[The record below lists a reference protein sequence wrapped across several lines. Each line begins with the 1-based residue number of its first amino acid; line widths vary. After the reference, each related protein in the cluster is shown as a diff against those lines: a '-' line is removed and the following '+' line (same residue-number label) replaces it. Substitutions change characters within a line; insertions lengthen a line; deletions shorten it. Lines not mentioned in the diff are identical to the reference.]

1 MIVPHTRLIA
11 ATGLVTLPLA
21 SMIVA
26 RPESLTV
33 AAAVMVLFSVLAV
46 VDFLL
51 GYGFFDDL
59 KIETPETLYLSKD
72 QPGEIKIHVRKENN
86 KLQKL
91 KLGLAFPK
99 EIRSLVAELFVE
111 LKEAGRPQTL
121 SWPVRAEQRGIYTLD
136 ACFLE
141 LQSPLGFWA
150 LRRRRPIRLA
160 LHVYPALQKER
171 KHLSALFM
179 RKGIGV
185 HLQRQ
190 IGKGREFEQ
199 LREYLSGDSF
209 DDIHWKATAKRGKP
223 ITKVYQIERT
233 QELYLL
239 IDASRLSAR
248 SSVFGFEIEQKE
260 TTPEAGVPIIER
272 FVTAALVLGLT
283 AKRQGDLFG
292 MLTFSNQVQSFIK
305 AQNNAVHYDA
315 CRKLLYLLQAQA
327 VAPDFDEV
335 FTFIRNRIR
344 RRALLIFLTNL
355 DDPVLAEGFIKNIDL
370 IARHHL
376 ILVNMLRPG
385 IARPLFSN
393 PEVNKADDLYRE
405 LGGHL
410 LWSNL
415 RETTKVLQ
423 RHGVRFNLLE
433 NENLCVELIAQYL
446 SVKQRQ
452 LL

>member
-1 MIVPHTRLIA
+1 MMVPNTRLIA
-11 ATGLVTLPLA
+11 ATGLVTLSLA
-21 SMIVA
+21 GMIVA

-33 AAAVMVLFSVLAV
+33 AGAVMVLFFVLAIL
-46 VDFLL
+46 DFLL
-51 GYGFFDDL
+51 GFGFFDDL
-59 KIETPETLYLSKD
+59 KIEIPEALYLSKD
-72 QPGEIKIHVRKENN
+72 QPGEIKIYVQNESHKPR
-86 KLQKL
+86 KL
-91 KLGLAFPK
+91 KLGLAFPT
-99 EIRSLVAELFVE
+99 EIRSLISDLTVD
-111 LKEAGRPQTL
+111 LKEAGHRQTL
-121 SWPVRAEQRGIYTLD
+121 SWPVYAEQRGIYTLD
-136 ACFLE
+136 TCFLE
-141 LQSPLGFWA
+141 LQSPLGFWS
-150 LRRRRPIRLA
+150 LRLRQPLRLA

-248 SSVFGFEIEQKE
+248 SSLFGSE
-260 TTPEAGVPIIER
+260 TENKKNTYEAAVPIIER

-292 MLTFSNQVQSFIK
+292 MLTFSNRVHSFIK
-305 AQNNAVHYDA
+305 AQNNAVHYDG

-393 PEVNKADDLYRE
+393 PEVNKVDDLYRE

-415 RETTKVLQ
+415 RETTKILQ

>member
-1 MIVPHTRLIA
+1 MMVPNTRLIT
-11 ATGLVTLPLA
+11 ATGLVTLLLA
-21 SMIVA
+21 GLVVA
-26 RPESLTV
+26 RPESLTL
-33 AAAVMVLFSVLAV
+33 AAAGLVLFSVLALL
-46 VDFLL
+46 DFFL
-51 GYGFFDDL
+51 GYEFFNDL
-59 KIETPETLYLSKD
+59 KIEIPEALYLSKD
-72 QPGEIKIHVRKENN
+72 QPGEIKIQVQKENHPSR
-86 KLQKL
+86 KL
-91 KLGLAFPK
+91 KVGLALPP
-99 EIRSLVAELFVE
+99 EVRSLVTELCVE
-111 LKEAGRPQTL
+111 LKEAGRATTL
-121 SWPVRAEQRGIYTLD
+121 SWPIRAEQRGIYTLD
-136 ACFLE
+136 TCFLE
-141 LQSPLGFWA
+141 VPSPLGFWA
-150 LRRRRPIRLA
+150 LRRRRPIRLTI
-160 LHVYPALQKER
+160 HVYPALQKER
-171 KHLSALFM
+171 KTLAALFM
-179 RKGIGV
+179 RKAMGV

-199 LREYLSGDSF
+199 LREYQSGDSF

-248 SSVFGFEIEQKE
+248 SSLFGSE
-260 TTPEAGVPIIER
+260 TENREKTPEAGAPIIER
-272 FVTAALVLGLT
+272 FVTAALVLGMT

-292 MLTFSNQVQSFIK
+292 MLTFSNRVQSFLK

-315 CRKLLYLLQAQA
+315 CRKLLYLMQAQA

-370 IARHHL
+370 IGRHHL

-393 PEVNKADDLYRE
+393 PEVEKADDLYRE

-410 LWSNL
+410 LWSQL
-415 RETTKVLQ
+415 RETAKILQ

>member
-1 MIVPHTRLIA
+1 MMVPHTRLIV

-21 SMIVA
+21 GMIVA

-33 AAAVMVLFSVLAV
+33 AAAVMVLFSVLAIL
-46 VDFLL
+46 DFLL

-59 KIETPETLYLSKD
+59 KIETPQALYLSKD
-72 QPGEIKIHVRKENN
+72 QPGEIKIHVQNENN
-86 KLQKL
+86 KSQKL

-111 LKEAGRPQTL
+111 LKEAGHPQTL
-121 SWPVRAEQRGIYTLD
+121 SWPVCAVQRGIYTLD
-136 ACFLE
+136 VCFLE
-141 LQSPLGFWA
+141 IQSPLGFWA
-150 LRRRRPIRLA
+150 LRRSRPIHLA

-179 RKGIGV
+179 RKGMGV

-199 LREYLSGDSF
+199 LREYQSGDSF

-248 SSVFGFEIEQKE
+248 SSLFGFETEPKE
-260 TTPEAGVPIIER
+260 NTHEAAVPIIER
-272 FVTAALVLGLT
+272 FVTAALVLGMT

-292 MLTFSNQVQSFIK
+292 MLTFGNQVQSFIK

-344 RRALLIFLTNL
+344 RRALLIFLTHL

-385 IARPLFSN
+385 MARPLFSN
-393 PEVNKADDLYRE
+393 PEVTKVDDLYRE

-410 LWSNL
+410 LWSHL
-415 RETTKVLQ
+415 RETTKILQ

>member
-1 MIVPHTRLIA
+1 MVPHTRLIV

-21 SMIVA
+21 GMIVA

-33 AAAVMVLFSVLAV
+33 AAAVMVLFSVLAIL
-46 VDFLL
+46 DFLL

-59 KIETPETLYLSKD
+59 KIETPQALYLSKD
-72 QPGEIKIHVRKENN
+72 QPGEIKIHVQNENN
-86 KLQKL
+86 KSQKL

-99 EIRSLVAELFVE
+99 EIRSLVAELFIE
-111 LKEAGRPQTL
+111 LKEAGHPQTL
-121 SWPVRAEQRGIYTLD
+121 SWPVCAVQRGIYTLD
-136 ACFLE
+136 VCFLE
-141 LQSPLGFWA
+141 IQSPLGFWA
-150 LRRRRPIRLA
+150 LRRSRPIHLA
-160 LHVYPALQKER
+160 LHVYPALQKEH

-179 RKGIGV
+179 RKGMGV

-199 LREYLSGDSF
+199 LREYQSGDSF

-248 SSVFGFEIEQKE
+248 SSLFGFETEPKE
-260 TTPEAGVPIIER
+260 NTHEAAVPIIER
-272 FVTAALVLGLT
+272 FVTAALVLGMT

-292 MLTFSNQVQSFIK
+292 MLTFGNQVQSFIK

-344 RRALLIFLTNL
+344 RRALLIFLTHL

-385 IARPLFSN
+385 MARPLFSN
-393 PEVNKADDLYRE
+393 PEVTKVDDLYRE

-410 LWSNL
+410 LWSHL
-415 RETTKVLQ
+415 RETTKILQ